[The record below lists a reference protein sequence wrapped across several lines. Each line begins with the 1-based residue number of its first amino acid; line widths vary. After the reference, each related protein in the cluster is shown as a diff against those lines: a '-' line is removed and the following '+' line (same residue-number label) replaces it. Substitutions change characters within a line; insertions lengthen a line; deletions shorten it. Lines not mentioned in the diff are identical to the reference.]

1 MILKDIAGNNLDLSK
16 SHNFVTHYNSN
27 ASCANIIMR
36 QLNDKNIF
44 EFLRG
49 YKDLTIL
56 DIGANIGLFSLFC
69 SPIAKNIYSI
79 EPTPSHFNLFKEL
92 LDLTNIT
99 NVTPFN
105 LGIHYETGTIK
116 FNIHDQNSTMNS
128 FVECT
133 SHSGRTIDVNTKTL
147 CDFIDEN
154 NCGLVDFIKMDIEGL
169 ETDIITHESFQLVKD
184 KFRAMHIEVHNFRG
198 ESMDDNLKLIR
209 KAVKPWNKT
218 ITQLA
223 PDSILIH

>member
-69 SPIAKNIYSI
+69 RPIAKNIYSI
-79 EPTPSHFNLFKEL
+79 EPTPSHFN
-92 LDLTNIT
+92 
-99 NVTPFN
+99 
-105 LGIHYETGTIK
+105 
-116 FNIHDQNSTMNS
+116 
-128 FVECT
+128 
-133 SHSGRTIDVNTKTL
+133 
-147 CDFIDEN
+147 
-154 NCGLVDFIKMDIEGL
+154 
-169 ETDIITHESFQLVKD
+169 VK
-184 KFRAMHIEVHNFRG
+184 
-198 ESMDDNLKLIR
+198 
-209 KAVKPWNKT
+209 
-218 ITQLA
+218 
-223 PDSILIH
+223 SILIRMSHHIRMSHPYNTAVEHINYCPFCDGSKRIGEIKALKTGYYLLICNRKHESICVEKNEYTSLETIRAEINKFNCVKWDKW